1 MLPALPSRHAHHNP
15 PSSRSSPAP
24 AGLVE
29 GDRARVWHAVC
40 AVIPHHT
47 CCPDGRRCGAQ
58 SAAVVGA
65 TLMLRRSGGLLRI
78 FRCRFDLQDPAVA
91 SFIASQPASAG
102 GGASSLPA
110 AAPLQALRP
119 DASPE
124 RARRELESRAV
135 LGGDPAPCA
144 PRSAL
149 AAPLRRPL
157 RLLSQRICIRS
168 HGSKGVGDRQ
178 HMRQAL

>member
-58 SAAVVGA
+58 SAAVVGT

-119 DASPE
+119 DALPE

-135 LGGDPAPCA
+135 LLTLRPAP
-144 PRSAL
+144 R
-149 AAPLRRPL
+149 AAPSPPL
-157 RLLSQRICIRS
+157 CGVPCGCS
-168 HGSKGVGDRQ
+168 HNAFASAAMVLKVLEIDST
-178 HMRQAL
+178 